1 MRFLRYGLCT
11 FLAIVSFYYYA
22 YSESLVDYYPLK
34 DGNSWIYERKD
45 DAIIEEKVTT
55 GGDECLPQLQAV
67 KIVRSNGS
75 YMCLS
80 VDSEGVKLHKD
91 FDDYDTNIYPEP
103 LMLFPFDIE
112 DKKSYKGEQ
121 GYLAS
126 DEDNVSLEGLIS
138 YEIQFIGREDVG
150 VPAGEFADCVKIL
163 ETSSWNDR
171 DNCGEDETFYWLA
184 RGIGMV
190 KKVSESVEVDRNR
203 KLDVYTTYEE
213 FKLREAIVDGKVYGG
228 ADEE

>member
-1 MRFLRYGLCT
+1 MRFLRHGLCV
-11 FLAIVSFYYYA
+11 FLSITSFCYCA
-22 YSESLVDYYPLK
+22 YSESLVDCYPLK
-34 DGNSWIYERKD
+34 NGNSWVYERED
-45 DAIIEEKVTT
+45 GAIIKEEVAT
-55 GGDECLPQLQAV
+55 GGDACLPQLQAV
-67 KIVRSNGS
+67 KIVRSDGS

-103 LMLFPFDIE
+103 LMLVPFDIE
-112 DKKSYKGEQ
+112 DKRGYKREQ
-121 GYLAS
+121 EYAAQS
-126 DEDNVSLEGLIS
+126 ENEVLEGLIS
-138 YEIQFIGREDVG
+138 YEIQFIGREDVV

-163 ETSSWNDR
+163 TTSSWNDR
-171 DNCGEDETFYWLA
+171 ENCGEDETFYWLA

-213 FKLREAIVDGKVYGG
+213 FKLREAIVDGKVYGE